1 MNEFLKLALPA
12 LVTIIGN
19 VVFYLI
25 IKGKVDK
32 SIESYKI
39 SYSGVFKEKID
50 IYKEIL
56 TQAYDLKIKIRQF
69 QYFGKAEFGEQI
81 KVDFNKFIRFYIINK
96 PFLSETIIDNLKRLV
111 SELQECFEDFYK
123 QNTLQDKA
131 GLPSDVRRELLQ
143 KFFDSGNKF
152 KKDNP
157 FEELENNIIK
167 EMKQDLMLIK

>member
-96 PFLSETIIDNLKRLV
+96 PFLSETIMDTV
-111 SELQECFEDFYK
+111 
-123 QNTLQDKA
+123 
-131 GLPSDVRRELLQ
+131 
-143 KFFDSGNKF
+143 F
-152 KKDNP
+152 KKT
-157 FEELENNIIK
+157 I
-167 EMKQDLMLIK
+167 